1 MITVDLSHVHSERL
15 CLQRPEESDLHD
27 LYEIH
32 AAPETNLYNPSGPME
47 SLDEARKLLLSW
59 RADWD
64 ADGFGYWCVRESC
77 AGPVVGVDGLKLRDG
92 EEGRFLNLY
101 YRFSPRVW
109 GRGYAREAA
118 GLAVATADRVFP
130 GVPALAV
137 VRRDNIPSRRV
148 VTGIGMTHLRETTL
162 NGGPRMV
169 FGFPAP

>member
-1 MITVDLSHVHSERL
+1 MRVPEPRGRERGGPAHPTPFGVRAVTGRGISCHSW
-15 CLQRPEESDLHD
+15 
-27 LYEIH
+27 
-32 AAPETNLYNPSGPME
+32 T
-47 SLDEARKLLLSW
+47 LL
-59 RADWD
+59 R
-64 ADGFGYWCVRESC
+64 
-77 AGPVVGVDGLKLRDG
+77 
-92 EEGRFLNLY
+92 N
-101 YRFSPRVW
+101 
-109 GRGYAREAA
+109 GYAREAA